1 MEKIKIAL
9 ISNITF
15 EPYLRGA
22 LNDEFA
28 GGVQLD
34 HIPYEEYKG
43 RAEELALYDY
53 AVICL
58 SFEALYPD
66 IGDSSAVVADAV
78 SRCRELLGFVRQAT
92 SAKILWLGFE
102 DYCYSYEC
110 LFGNVAPLGGLIDSI
125 NLSLAELLGDGDV
138 LIDLKRLIA
147 TVGLRASYSSKG
159 KYRWNSPYSKE
170 LMQALAREIGKQHR
184 IRVGQTKKCLV
195 LDCDNLLWGGIVSE
209 DGIEGIRLD
218 GGGLGRQYLDFQ
230 RFVLTMYR
238 HGVIL
243 AVCSKNDEADVLRV
257 FREHSAMLLRE
268 DNIACFA
275 VNWQSKAENIK
286 TIADKLNI
294 GLDSMV
300 FVDDSEFEVGSVRE
314 LLPEV
319 KAILYDRET
328 VYSELSCFN
337 LKADVDPEGVKK
349 RNETYRTNA
358 ARDELLA
365 RSTTYEEYLK
375 TLEIKVDIH
384 AARADEL
391 ARIAELSQR
400 ANKLTNGTRYASD
413 RLKALPD
420 GYELYSVCVSDRFS
434 DLGLVGAV
442 GISGG
447 VIDLFVLSCRALGRD
462 VENEMLEFLKGR
474 ALLDYK
480 FVSTSKNEDVSTLLK
495 SVTERK

>member
-28 GGVQLD
+28 GGVRLD
-34 HIPYEEYKG
+34 YIPYEEYVS
-43 RAEELALYDY
+43 RTAELAVCDY
-53 AVICL
+53 VVISL
-58 SFEALYPD
+58 NFEALYPGA
-66 IGDSSAVVADAV
+66 GDGCDVGDDAV
-78 SRCRELLGFVRQAT
+78 IRSRELYGYVRKTT

-102 DYCYSYEC
+102 DYCYSSEC

-125 NLSLAELLGDGDV
+125 NLSLAELLGEAAV
-138 LIDLKRLIA
+138 FIDLKRLIA

-159 KYRWNSPYSKE
+159 KYRWNAPYSKE
-170 LMQALAREIGKQHR
+170 LMRALACEIGKQHR
-184 IRVGQTKKCLV
+184 ICMGQTKKCLV

-209 DGIEGIRLD
+209 DGIEGIKLD

-230 RFVLTMYR
+230 RFVLTMYH

-268 DNIACFA
+268 EHIACFA

-300 FVDDSEFEVGSVRE
+300 FVDDSELEVGSVRE

-319 KAILYDRET
+319 KAILYDRDT
-328 VYSELSCFN
+328 VYAEFSCFN
-337 LKADVDPEGVKK
+337 LKADVDPESVKK

-358 ARDELLA
+358 ARDELRA
-365 RSTTYEEYLK
+365 QSDTYEEYLQ

-384 AARADEL
+384 SARADEL

-400 ANKLTNGTRYASD
+400 ANKFTNGTRYAVD
-413 RLKALPD
+413 RLKALPE
-420 GYELYSVCVSDRFS
+420 GYELYSVCVSDKFS

-442 GISGG
+442 GISGDA
-447 VIDLFVLSCRALGRD
+447 VDLFVLSCRALGRG
-462 VENEMLEFLKGR
+462 VENEMSEFLKSR
-474 ALLDYK
+474 NLVSYKFASTTQNEEVNALLK
-480 FVSTSKNEDVSTLLK
+480 A
-495 SVTERK
+495 VTERK